1 MITSIPA
8 FSPAP
13 HPGRSALVRRV
24 TVAMVMGVVTLSV
37 GMFASCGGAGT
48 RETDPARTDA
58 ATTAAMQ
65 RAMLADAA
73 MMQPNE
79 LAELLSDPQ
88 TAARV
93 AILDTRATT
102 DFLASHIVGSRSVDL
117 PAWTERSRE
126 QGGALLGDA
135 SAVGQWQ
142 AIIDPLGLRGD
153 QRIVIVDAGAMTDA
167 ARVWFLL
174 QCFGV
179 ESVSVLDGGY
189 KQAGQRM
196 PRSLIS
202 RGPARPVEPVAP
214 EGRLTL
220 RAGGSPLVE
229 MALKSDVL
237 EVANVPA
244 EQRGAQVVDG
254 RSFAEFAGTER
265 MNNPRTGHIP
275 GAISVPH
282 VEVLDRAGFMLPP
295 ESLRK
300 HFALR
305 GVVPGKPIIVH
316 CQGGGRS
323 SLLSLALVRA
333 GYSPVKNYY
342 LSFAE
347 WAADES
353 CPLEK

>member
-1 MITSIPA
+1 MTTHAHA
-8 FSPAP
+8 FSLAP
-13 HPGRSALVRRV
+13 RSRRSALVRQARISL
-24 TVAMVMGVVTLSV
+24 AAALALTLAAAV
-37 GMFASCGGAGT
+37 GCTSTGAGNA
-48 RETDPARTDA
+48 EPAQTNA

-73 MMQPNE
+73 LMQPDE
-79 LAELLSDPQ
+79 LAALLADPQ
-88 TAARV
+88 TASRV
-93 AILDTRATT
+93 AILDTRASA

-117 PAWTERSRE
+117 PAWTERSRQ
-126 QGGALLGDA
+126 QGGSLLGDA

-142 AIIDPLGLRGD
+142 EIIDPLGLRSD
-153 QRIVIVDAGAMTDA
+153 HRIVLVDAGAMTDA

-179 ESVSVLDGGY
+179 ENVSVLDGGY
-189 KQAGQRM
+189 KQAGQRL
-196 PRSLIS
+196 PRNLIL

-214 EGRLTL
+214 ENRLTL

-229 MALKSDVL
+229 LALKQDVL
-237 EVANVPA
+237 DVATAPA
-244 EQRGAQVVDG
+244 EQRGAQVIDG

-265 MNNPRTGHIP
+265 MNNPRAGHIP

-300 HFALR
+300 HFSLR